1 MILREQ
7 IVVRDMAPS
16 NGEGNDSGFDE
27 EDWKGIDMKQ
37 KNIKKHKNQS
47 RRRLYTLENIPD
59 VYHKSLYPK
68 NKRTLC
74 LHSLEILTYLVLIN
88 IKSNNSEHLLTF

>member
-1 MILREQ
+1 MILRKYQDLKRMILREQ
-7 IVVRDMAPS
+7 IVVSYIAPS

-47 RRRLYTLENIPD
+47 RRRLYNFRKYTGRL
-59 VYHKSLYPK
+59 S
-68 NKRTLC
+68 
-74 LHSLEILTYLVLIN
+74 
-88 IKSNNSEHLLTF
+88 